1 MTKCN
6 EKVHR
11 TSHLR
16 SKFVLQANAPGKGS
30 EVQMPI
36 LKSQNKSVRD
46 RNETGGS

>member
-1 MTKCN
+1 MAKCN

-16 SKFVLQANAPGKGS
+16 STFVLQANTPGKGS

-36 LKSQNKSVRD
+36 LESQSQ
-46 RNETGGS
+46 

>member
-16 SKFVLQANAPGKGS
+16 LKFVLQANTPGKGS

-36 LKSQNKSVRD
+36 LEAQSKSARNK
-46 RNETGGS
+46 NETEGS